1 MQSIQNRPLWAISK
15 DIRANWKNPYFG
27 AVPYIDALSQ
37 LDNVGD
43 KFGFDDAK
51 SLIMYFLANAST
63 WRGDDAKRIKSELKA
78 IIGGKK

>member
-1 MQSIQNRPLWAISK
+1 MQSIHNRPLWAIAK
-15 DIRANWKNPYFG
+15 DIRAHWAKPNFG

-51 SLIMYFLANAST
+51 GLILYFLSNAKT
-63 WRGDDAKRIKSELKA
+63 WRGNDAKRIKAELKA
-78 IIGGKK
+78 MAGIK